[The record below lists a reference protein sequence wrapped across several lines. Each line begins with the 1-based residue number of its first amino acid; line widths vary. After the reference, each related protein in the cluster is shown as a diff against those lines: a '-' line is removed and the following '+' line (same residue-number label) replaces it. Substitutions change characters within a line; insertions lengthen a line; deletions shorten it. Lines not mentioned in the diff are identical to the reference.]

1 MKYRLPIGLRH
12 IDLPLLY
19 ALVIFM
25 LISLATI
32 YSASSQNLAAVGAQ
46 FVRYLVGFGL
56 MYAVAQVRPETLRLW
71 SPPIYGVGIALL
83 LVVLVLG
90 TIGKGAQRWLVLG
103 PVTLQ
108 PSEIMKLGLPMMLAW
123 AFSKTALPPRL
134 RILGIGAIIIGVPVF
149 LIQQQPDLG
158 TALMI
163 LASGLL
169 VIFLAGISWWLLA
182 VFVGSGTAAL
192 PLIWSQLHDYQK
204 QRVLT
209 FFNPESDPL
218 GTGYHIIQSKIA
230 VGSGGLFGKGW
241 LESSQGKLGYLP
253 EQTTD
258 FIFAVFSEE
267 FGFFG
272 VLVILILYM
281 FIVSRGLMIAY
292 TAQDTYSR
300 LLAGSLSI
308 TFFLYL
314 FVNTGMVTGV
324 LPVVGVPLPLIS
336 HGGSSLVTLLASFGI
351 LMSIQTHRKLVEL

>member
-1 MKYRLPIGLRH
+1 MRYRAPIGLRH
-12 IDLPLLY
+12 VDLPLMYGLL
-19 ALVIFM
+19 AFM
-25 LISLATI
+25 LISLITI
-32 YSASSQNLAAVGAQ
+32 YSASNQSLGAVAAQ
-46 FVRYLVGFGL
+46 FARYLVGFGF
-56 MYAVAQVRPETLRLW
+56 MYAIAQIRPETLRLW
-71 SPPIYGVGIALL
+71 SPVIYGVGVALL

-108 PSEIMKLGLPMMLAW
+108 PSEIMKLGLPMMLGW
-123 AFSKTALPPRL
+123 AFSRAALPPRMRVL
-134 RILGIGAIIIGVPVF
+134 AIGAIIIVVPVF

-182 VFVGSGTAAL
+182 LIVGSGAASL
-192 PLIWSQLHDYQK
+192 PLVWSLLHDYQR

-209 FFNPESDPL
+209 FLNPESDPL

-272 VLVILILYM
+272 VMILLALYL
-281 FIVSRGLMIAY
+281 FIISRGLMIAY

-300 LLAGSLSI
+300 LLAGSLTI

-324 LPVVGVPLPLIS
+324 LPVVGVPLPLVS